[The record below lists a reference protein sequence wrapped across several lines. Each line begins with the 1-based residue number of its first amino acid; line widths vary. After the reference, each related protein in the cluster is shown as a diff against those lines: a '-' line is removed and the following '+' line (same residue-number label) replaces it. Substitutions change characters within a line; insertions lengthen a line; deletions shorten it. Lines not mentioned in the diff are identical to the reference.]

1 MATLILHAPT
11 QPWSLCAA
19 IATYPLGSLLN
30 HSCRPNASPVFDG
43 RVLEFRV
50 LCPISKGGE
59 ITVPY
64 MYLGTTRAERRIC
77 MLDRYYF
84 DICPKVG
91 RKASHPW
98 SACRE

>member
-1 MATLILHAPT
+1 MTTLILHGPA
-11 QPWSLCAA
+11 QRGSVCAA

-30 HSCRPNASPVFDG
+30 HSCQPNASPAFDG

-50 LCPISKGGE
+50 QRPIAKGEE

-77 MLDRYYF
+77 MLDRYFF
-84 DICPKVG
+84 DICAEVG
-91 RKASHPW
+91 RKACQAG
-98 SACRE
+98 SASP